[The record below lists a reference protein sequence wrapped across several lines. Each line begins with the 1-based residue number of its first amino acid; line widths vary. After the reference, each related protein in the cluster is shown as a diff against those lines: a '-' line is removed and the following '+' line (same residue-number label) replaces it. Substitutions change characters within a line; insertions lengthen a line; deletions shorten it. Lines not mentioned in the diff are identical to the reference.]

1 MATLLLVVI
10 YIIFISLG
18 IPDSLFG
25 AAWPAIY
32 DEFSLPVSAAGS
44 VTFTISACTTISSLL
59 SARLINKYGTAK
71 LTTISVFLTA
81 TALLGFSLSPNIIWF
96 CLFALPLGLGA
107 GAVDAALNN
116 YVALYYKASHM
127 NLLHCF
133 YGLGVSVSPYIMS
146 LALSQQNNWR
156 GGYSNAFWIQIII
169 ALIALCSLPLWKKVN
184 RHKQEAEDEVFH
196 IVSITTLF
204 KLPSAR
210 AVFFILISSCAI
222 EYTAGIWGSTFL
234 VNTKG
239 LTAENAAK
247 CLALYYI
254 GLATGRL
261 LAGLAA
267 TRLSSWKL
275 IYIGQ
280 SVLITAIFMLML
292 PLPTS
297 VSVGALLLIGLGNAP
312 IFPNIL
318 HLTPQ
323 NFGKEYS
330 QSMMGAQMAV
340 SYVGIALMP
349 PLYGILAQKLSM
361 SIFPYFIVLLF
372 CMMLF
377 SIYRLRATL
386 KEQQIKLL

>member
-156 GGYSNAFWIQIII
+156 GGYSNAFWIQ
-169 ALIALCSLPLWKKVN
+169 
-184 RHKQEAEDEVFH
+184 
-196 IVSITTLF
+196 
-204 KLPSAR
+204 
-210 AVFFILISSCAI
+210 
-222 EYTAGIWGSTFL
+222 
-234 VNTKG
+234 
-239 LTAENAAK
+239 
-247 CLALYYI
+247 
-254 GLATGRL
+254 
-261 LAGLAA
+261 
-267 TRLSSWKL
+267 
-275 IYIGQ
+275 
-280 SVLITAIFMLML
+280 
-292 PLPTS
+292 
-297 VSVGALLLIGLGNAP
+297 
-312 IFPNIL
+312 
-318 HLTPQ
+318 
-323 NFGKEYS
+323 
-330 QSMMGAQMAV
+330 
-340 SYVGIALMP
+340 
-349 PLYGILAQKLSM
+349 
-361 SIFPYFIVLLF
+361 
-372 CMMLF
+372 
-377 SIYRLRATL
+377 
-386 KEQQIKLL
+386 